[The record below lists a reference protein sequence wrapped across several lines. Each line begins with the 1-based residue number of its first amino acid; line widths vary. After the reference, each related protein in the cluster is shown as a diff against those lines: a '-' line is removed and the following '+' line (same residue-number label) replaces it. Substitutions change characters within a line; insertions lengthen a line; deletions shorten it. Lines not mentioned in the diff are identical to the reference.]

1 MRRLLVVSLLASS
14 PALAEDG
21 KTRFIDRFLYG
32 VEASANFGEHD
43 NGYFNETDYQR
54 NNLRLFRLT
63 FQLEFL
69 ASEQFS
75 VLTEIRTDNLDRPL
89 PYALYVRLRPWVER
103 AFDVQVGRIP
113 AVFGAFSRRRY
124 DLDNPLIGYPLAY
137 QYPTIVRTDAAP
149 GGIDELAAIGGRG
162 AKVRYPLGVTAPH
175 AGLPVLNPLRWDTGV
190 QVRIGEQPLQLA
202 VALTQGT
209 VSRPQVR
216 DDNPGKQ
223 LAGRFGFR
231 PVPAFDVGASFARGE
246 YMTSELQEL
255 LRSLGYSPAGQQTAW
270 GFDFDFS
277 RNHLGKGWGSGGTR
291 VAVLRQKSNYRVSSL
306 ASART

>member
-149 GGIDELAAIGGRG
+149 GGIDELAADRRSGCEGSLPARG
-162 AKVRYPLGVTAPH
+162 DRAPCRTPRAQSPAVGYRRSGEDRRAAVAARRRPDAGHGVTA
-175 AGLPVLNPLRWDTGV
+175 
-190 QVRIGEQPLQLA
+190 
-202 VALTQGT
+202 
-209 VSRPQVR
+209 S
-216 DDNPGKQ
+216 
-223 LAGRFGFR
+223 
-231 PVPAFDVGASFARGE
+231 GA
-246 YMTSELQEL
+246 
-255 LRSLGYSPAGQQTAW
+255 
-270 GFDFDFS
+270 
-277 RNHLGKGWGSGGTR
+277 
-291 VAVLRQKSNYRVSSL
+291 
-306 ASART
+306 